1 MDYLLEM
8 KKQQI
13 HFELIDEKN
22 AVRIMEHEYSYFQ
35 LMEYANLFERYN
47 KTEKKD
53 LFVNLDFAQLYA
65 LAEIDKQLRHLIMTQ
80 SLEIENT
87 LKLQILAYFNKNS
100 ELSDSILHRYIMSD
114 KEFLMNTYNDA
125 RLDILKGKYKDV
137 SFENLRVE
145 QFLDVIQFGTLERL
159 YVFLYENHDE
169 CDLNHLEMIKECL
182 SSIRRLRNAA
192 AHNNSIL
199 SNINIKIEDE
209 HNCFSS
215 KYLYQFLKK
224 RGCGKKTL
232 ETNFTKRIIRD
243 LCNLEWL
250 LKLVDSPKKQYKWY
264 NEWYHFWENISI
276 EYGQLL
282 FGNERLKSTCTFMQ
296 SVNRLLLQEMIEIKV
311 DYGKN

>member
-13 HFELIDEKN
+13 HFDFIDERI
-22 AVRIMEHEYSYFQ
+22 AMRIMEYEYSYFQ

-47 KTEKKD
+47 RTEKKG
-53 LFVNLDFAQLYA
+53 LFVDLDFAQLYA
-65 LAEIDKQLRHLIMTQ
+65 LAEIDKRLRNLIMTQ

-87 LKLQILAYFNKNS
+87 LKLQILAFFNKNK
-100 ELSDSILHRYIMSD
+100 ELSDLILHRYIMSD

-125 RLDILKGKYKDV
+125 RFDILKEKYKDF
-137 SFENLRVE
+137 SFENLRIE

-159 YVFLYENHDE
+159 YIYLCENYEY
-169 CDLNHLEMIKECL
+169 CDLKCLEVIKECL

-199 SNINIKIEDE
+199 SNANKKIEDE
-209 HNCFSS
+209 HNCFSN
-215 KYLYQFLKK
+215 KYLYQFLRK

-232 ETNFTKRIIRD
+232 ETNLTKEVIRD
-243 LCNLEWL
+243 LCNLEYL
-250 LKLVDSPKKQYKWY
+250 FKFVDSPKQQYKWY

-282 FGNERLKSTCTFMQ
+282 FKNERLKSTCTFLQ
-296 SVNRLLLQEMIEIKV
+296 NVNRILLLEILEIKV
-311 DYGKN
+311 DYGEK